1 MKVKNGKKLAE
12 IEKIQN
18 LHAVMMNRFLLLA
31 ENNCRNV
38 ADYNKIVK
46 DPNLCLDT
54 IYFNVSTEFNFSHE
68 TQIIVARIQ
77 ELGKATEVFIDTSN
91 SKSKDFIK
99 KYEL

>member
-1 MKVKNGKKLAE
+1 MKVKDAKEFAE

-18 LHAVMMNRFLLLA
+18 LHAVMINRYLLLA
-31 ENNCRNV
+31 ENNCRNL
-38 ADYNKIVK
+38 ADYNKLVK

-68 TQIIVARIQ
+68 TQIIIARIQ

-91 SKSKDFIK
+91 SKSKDFI
-99 KYEL
+99 